1 MIERAKSEMCMYE
14 FDQMSCRRYHHAP
27 ERLIKWSSSA
37 YKNQEFNYLDAE
49 GVILLKRG
57 QNDFSYFDKDRQ
69 RFLHK
74 HSSEEFNIGS
84 RIPVTLIKANELNGS
99 LTFRHNH

>member
-37 YKNQEFNYLDAE
+37 YKNQEF
-49 GVILLKRG
+49 
-57 QNDFSYFDKDRQ
+57 Q
-69 RFLHK
+69 
-74 HSSEEFNIGS
+74 
-84 RIPVTLIKANELNGS
+84 
-99 LTFRHNH
+99 